1 MCMYSPLATFIG
13 ATRLSL
19 LLTLFPGSL
28 FAGKEGEVAL
38 FLPPVF
44 ECLQYAR
51 MEHTAHLHTIS
62 NQKLEMGRPGRRLG
76 QRAENDVMGY
86 VYPQLH

>member
-1 MCMYSPLATFIG
+1 MYSSLATCIG

-28 FAGKEGEVAL
+28 FDKKKGEVAL
-38 FLPPVF
+38 FPPPVF

-51 MEHTAHLHTIS
+51 MELTAHLHTI
-62 NQKLEMGRPGRRLG
+62 NAQKLEMGRPGNEARVEG
-76 QRAENDVMGY
+76 
-86 VYPQLH
+86 